1 MTRNMT
7 LNGKPMLD
15 NLPLTNY
22 ELTHYTNMWCRSVG
36 IKSRDLTKHPQI
48 DDVII
53 LVKFHQE
60 FWFDLDSQQRG
71 VWAALWSWVYHK
83 QFSLKAKHLNKL
95 ANITASV
102 IGRRTKAEKTRQH
115 IKALR
120 ESIIQQ
126 RGVHMTANPLL
137 TTECVIP
144 F

>member
-1 MTRNMT
+1 MTEF
-7 LNGKPMLD
+7 
-15 NLPLTNY
+15 PLTNS
-22 ELTHYTNMWCRSVG
+22 ELTYYTNLWCRSVG

-60 FWFDLDSQQRG
+60 FWFDLDKTQRG

-102 IGRRTKAEKTRQH
+102 IGRRSKAEKTRQH

-120 ESIIQQ
+120 ESITQQ
-126 RGVHMTANPLL
+126 RSVHMTANPLL
-137 TTECVIP
+137 ATGFLIQS
-144 F
+144 